1 MDLNITLH
9 SLRVAGLFVSK
20 RREGWVIELM
30 PGMVWSKDG
39 RWLLEPSNPSDQDG
53 NKREDCLFPLEE
65 AIQKALTISSAEQ
78 NSQEEDAATE
88 KPNAEDEGDD
98 GENEVEVTRK
108 CQACKKESLDAC
120 RIALQL
126 EFPLPIDNRLGDS
139 LIGKAS
145 FTGPFFL
152 CKNCLLEFL
161 HYYIDNHI
169 SQREKGLKE
178 DLNFIIDLIHN
189 DKPLIGVER
198 DDIQRMLST
207 MSRVYYPLLVWTQL
221 KADGQLP

>member
-1 MDLNITLH
+1 
-9 SLRVAGLFVSK
+9 
-20 RREGWVIELM
+20 
-30 PGMVWSKDG
+30 
-39 RWLLEPSNPSDQDG
+39 
-53 NKREDCLFPLEE
+53 
-65 AIQKALTISSAEQ
+65 
-78 NSQEEDAATE
+78 
-88 KPNAEDEGDD
+88 
-98 GENEVEVTRK
+98 
-108 CQACKKESLDAC
+108 
-120 RIALQL
+120 
-126 EFPLPIDNRLGDS
+126 
-139 LIGKAS
+139 
-145 FTGPFFL
+145 
-152 CKNCLLEFL
+152 LEFL